1 MTEVSDKVHRKA
13 VTLAHRLYSIWHCTG
28 HETPWH
34 DLSHREKELYTRC
47 TEQTIL
53 AIAPD
58 VWNEGNDDARII
70 LPVNPPRHKE
80 NPYL

>member
-1 MTEVSDKVHRKA
+1 MTEVNYKIHRKA
-13 VTLAHRLYSIWHCTG
+13 VTLAHRLYNIWHCTG

-34 DLSHREKELYTRC
+34 DLSPQEREVYVRC
-47 TEQTIL
+47 AEQTVL

-58 VWNEGNDDARII
+58 VWDEGNDDARII
-70 LPVNPPRHKE
+70 LPVNPPRRKE